1 MPQRLAL
8 ICCLLLIGFTGP
20 AFGQTRYIT
29 DDVPITLR
37 TGPSL
42 QNRIVRNLSAGVRVE
57 LVETDEE
64 SGYSR
69 VRVAS
74 DGTEGWVLTRYL
86 LNQPV
91 ARDRLA
97 AAERNLASARE
108 RVAELEGQVT
118 TLTGELDETRAS
130 LEAVNR
136 ENSGISNELREIRQ
150 VSANAVALR
159 DENEDLRQRLSS
171 ADQRINRLTMENTA
185 LVSDR
190 RETWVIVGA
199 GVLFAG
205 IVLGLIL
212 PSLRRKRRSSW

>member
-1 MPQRLAL
+1 MPQRVAL
-8 ICCLLLIGFTGP
+8 ICLLLIAWP
-20 AFGQTRYIT
+20 AFGQTRYVT

-37 TGPSL
+37 TGPTL

-57 LVETDEE
+57 VLETDEE
-64 SGYSR
+64 SGYSQ

-86 LNQPV
+86 LSQPV

-97 AAERNLASARE
+97 AAERNLETARG
-108 RVAELEGQVT
+108 RVTDLEQQVT
-118 TLTGELDETRAS
+118 TLSTELDDTRAA
-130 LEAVNR
+130 LESATS
-136 ENSGISNELREIRQ
+136 ENAGISDELRNIRQ
-150 VSANAVALR
+150 VSSNAIALR
-159 DENEDLRQRLSS
+159 DENEELRQRLAT
-171 ADQRINRLTMENTA
+171 ADQRINRLAMENTA